1 MNQIWVIM
9 CLAALAYGVM
19 SGQIE
24 TMNQVLIEVGQDTF
38 DFVVPVIMMTC
49 FFSGI
54 MEVAKACGLLKG
66 LQKLMQPF
74 LARLFPDVPS
84 NNPALQYI
92 GANIVINMFGLGF
105 AATPS
110 GLKAMEHLQDLNP
123 DKKTASRPM
132 VTFLVLNTA
141 GVTLI
146 STNIIAYRQACGSL
160 MSTQYI
166 PYAILSTLMASIAGL
181 LLDRWWNY
189 RKS

>member
-1 MNQIWVIM
+1 MNQIWVVL
-9 CLAALAYGVM
+9 CLIALGYGVM
-19 SGQIE
+19 SGQIK

-84 NNPALQYI
+84 DNPALQYI

-110 GLKAMEHLQDLNP
+110 GLKAMEHLQDLNS

-146 STNIIAYRQACGSL
+146 STNIIAYRQASGSL

>member
-1 MNQIWVIM
+1 MNQIWVVL
-9 CLAALAYGVM
+9 CLIALGYGVM

-110 GLKAMEHLQDLNP
+110 GLKAMEHLQDLNS

-146 STNIIAYRQACGSL
+146 STNIIAYRQASGSL
-160 MSTQYI
+160 MSTKYI

>member
-1 MNQIWVIM
+1 MNQIWVVL
-9 CLAALAYGVM
+9 CLIALGYGVM
-19 SGQIE
+19 SGRIE
-24 TMNQVLIEVGQDTF
+24 TMNQVLIEVGHDTF

-84 NNPALQYI
+84 DNPALQYI

-110 GLKAMEHLQDLNP
+110 GLKAMEHLQDLNS

-146 STNIIAYRQACGSL
+146 STNIIAYRQASGSL

>member
-1 MNQIWVIM
+1 MNLIWAVL
-9 CLAALAYGVM
+9 CLSALIYGLVT
-19 SGQIE
+19 GKIE

-49 FFSGI
+49 FFSGV
-54 MEVAKACGLLKG
+54 MEVAKAAGLLKG
-66 LQKLMQPF
+66 LQHLLHP
-74 LARLFPDVPS
+74 LLVRLFPDVPEDDLS
-84 NNPALQYI
+84 LQYI

-110 GLKAMEHLQDLNP
+110 GLKAMEHLQRLNS
-123 DKKTASRPM
+123 DKKSASRPM

-146 STNIIAYRQACGSL
+146 SANIIAYRQASGSS
-160 MSTQYI
+160 MSTAYL
-166 PYAILSTLMASIAGL
+166 PYAIISTAMASVGGL

-189 RKS
+189 RRH

>member
-1 MNQIWVIM
+1 M
-9 CLAALAYGVM
+9 LKAL
-19 SGQIE
+19 Q
-24 TMNQVLIEVGQDTF
+24 N
-38 DFVVPVIMMTC
+38 
-49 FFSGI
+49 
-54 MEVAKACGLLKG
+54 LLN
-66 LQKLMQPF
+66 PF
-74 LARLFPDVPS
+74 LIRLFPDVPEDDPS
-84 NNPALQYI
+84 LQYI

-110 GLKAMEHLQDLNP
+110 GLKAMEHLQDLNS

-146 STNIIAYRQACGSL
+146 STNIIAYRQASGSL

>member
-1 MNQIWVIM
+1 M
-9 CLAALAYGVM
+9 
-19 SGQIE
+19 
-24 TMNQVLIEVGQDTF
+24 
-38 DFVVPVIMMTC
+38 
-49 FFSGI
+49 
-54 MEVAKACGLLKG
+54 KLK
-66 LQKLMQPF
+66 KLTPQQLKDLYEQEMKR
-74 LARLFPDVPS
+74 AFPPDELKP
-84 NNPALQYI
+84 
-92 GANIVINMFGLGF
+92 
-105 AATPS
+105 
-110 GLKAMEHLQDLNP
+110 LKAMEHLQDLNS

-146 STNIIAYRQACGSL
+146 STNIIAYRQASGSI

>member
-1 MNQIWVIM
+1 MNVIWTLF
-9 CLAALAYGVM
+9 CLIALCYGMM
-19 SGQIE
+19 SGHIE
-24 TMNQVLIEVGQDTF
+24 TMNEVLIEVGQDTF

-49 FFSGI
+49 FFSGV
-54 MEVAKACGLLKG
+54 MEVAKAAGLLKS
-66 LQKLMQPF
+66 LQNLLHPV
-74 LARLFPDVPS
+74 LVRLFPDVPEDDLS
-84 NNPALQYI
+84 LQYI

-110 GLKAMEHLQDLNP
+110 GLKAMEHLQGLNP

-146 STNIIAYRQACGSL
+146 STNIIAYRSAGGSMMPTAYL
-160 MSTQYI
+160 
-166 PYAILSTLMASIAGL
+166 PYAIISTAMASVGGL

-189 RKS
+189 RKR